1 MSIVY
6 RRAAIRRYR
15 YGGSGIID
23 TIVRAMFSSG
33 AKAISSGASSAVAQ
47 KVANTVVNGA
57 TCAAK
62 ETANAALKG
71 ATIAAQRAGERAIN
85 ETIKAVVTKATAKR
99 KRKKRKRPAS
109 TVPAA
114 ADAKRINI
122 NSLIDGSGI
131 LLD

>member
-1 MSIVY
+1 M
-6 RRAAIRRYR
+6 RRYR

-23 TIVRAMFSSG
+23 TIVRAIFSSG

-57 TCAAK
+57 TAAAK

-71 ATIAAQRAGERAIN
+71 AAIAAQRAGERAIN
-85 ETIKAVVTKATAKR
+85 EAIKAVVTKATAK
-99 KRKKRKRPAS
+99 KKRRKLPAP

-114 ADAKRINI
+114 AAAKRFNI